1 MATKRNDLNRK
12 QTVVYLEMTYFLQK
26 YYNFDFDHKLQPVEY
41 GHCLIRQCNWE
52 YKDVLD
58 FFNRKMPKEVSLC
71 LDELV
76 ALYDYP
82 QPDDRQDFKTI
93 EEWLIW
99 LDLTKG
105 ISPDFETMHVCTI
118 DHQDDYI
125 VKIIDLNTNEVLYD
139 SVVTTLVTMKKKID
153 AILYSTKDEHL
164 IRISFC

>member
-1 MATKRNDLNRK
+1 
-12 QTVVYLEMTYFLQK
+12 MTYFLQK
-26 YYNFDFDHKLQPVEY
+26 YYNVDFDHRLQPAEY

-58 FFNRKMPKEVSLC
+58 FFHRKMPKEVSLC
-71 LDELV
+71 LGELV

-105 ISPDFETMHVCTI
+105 ISPDFETMHVCTT
-118 DHQDDYI
+118 DRVNDYLA
-125 VKIIDLNTNEVLYD
+125 KAIDLHTNEVLCD
-139 SVVTTLVTMKKKID
+139 SVEATIAELKNKSD
-153 AILYSTKDEHL
+153 AMLN
-164 IRISFC
+164 

>member
-1 MATKRNDLNRK
+1 
-12 QTVVYLEMTYFLQK
+12 MTYFLEK
-26 YYNFDFDHKLQPVEY
+26 YYNLDCDNKLQPAEY

-52 YKDVLD
+52 YEDVLD

-82 QPDDRQDFKTI
+82 QPDDRQDFKTV

-105 ISPDFETMHVCTI
+105 ISPDFETMHVCTT
-118 DHQDDYI
+118 DRVNDYL
-125 VKIIDLNTNEVLYD
+125 VKTLDLHTNEVLYD
-139 SVVTTLVTMKKKID
+139 SIATTLATMKKKID
-153 AILYSTKDEHL
+153 AVLN
-164 IRISFC
+164 

>member
-1 MATKRNDLNRK
+1 MA
-12 QTVVYLEMTYFLQK
+12 YFLQK
-26 YYNFDFDHKLQPVEY
+26 YYTLDFDHKLQPVEY

-76 ALYDYP
+76 SLYDYP

-105 ISPDFETMHVCTI
+105 ISPDFETMHVCTT
-118 DHQDDYI
+118 DRVNDYL
-125 VKIIDLNTNEVLYD
+125 VKTLDLHTNEVLYD
-139 SVVTTLVTMKKKID
+139 SVATILVTMKKKID

-164 IRISFC
+164 IRNSFC

>member
-26 YYNFDFDHKLQPVEY
+26 YYNFDFDCKLQPAEY

-71 LDELV
+71 LDELI
-76 ALYDYP
+76 ALYDGTHP
-82 QPDDRQDFKTI
+82 NDRHDFNTI

-105 ISPDFETMHVCTI
+105 ISPDFETMHVCTT
-118 DHQDDYI
+118 DRVNDYL
-125 VKIIDLNTNEVLYD
+125 VKTLDLHTNEVLYD
-139 SVVTTLVTMKKKID
+139 SVATTIVELKNK
-153 AILYSTKDEHL
+153 S
-164 IRISFC
+164 

>member
-12 QTVVYLEMTYFLQK
+12 QTVAYLEMTYFLQK
-26 YYNFDFDHKLQPVEY
+26 YYNFDFDYKLQPAEY

-58 FFNRKMPKEVSLC
+58 FFHRKMPKEVSLC
-71 LDELV
+71 LCELV

-105 ISPDFETMHVCTI
+105 ISPDFETMHVCTT
-118 DHQDDYI
+118 DRVNDYL
-125 VKIIDLNTNEVLYD
+125 VKTLDLHTNEVLYD
-139 SVVTTLVTMKKKID
+139 SVATTIVELKNK
-153 AILYSTKDEHL
+153 S
-164 IRISFC
+164 

>member
-26 YYNFDFDHKLQPVEY
+26 YYNFDFDHKLQPAEY

-76 ALYDYP
+76 ALYDYA

-99 LDLTKG
+99 LDLIKG
-105 ISPDFETMHVCTI
+105 ISPDFETMHVCTT
-118 DHQDDYI
+118 DHVNDYL
-125 VKIIDLNTNEVLYD
+125 VKTIDLHTNEVLCD
-139 SVVTTLVTMKKKID
+139 SVETTIVELKNK
-153 AILYSTKDEHL
+153 S
-164 IRISFC
+164 

>member
-1 MATKRNDLNRK
+1 
-12 QTVVYLEMTYFLQK
+12 MTYFLQK
-26 YYNFDFDHKLQPVEY
+26 YYNFDFDYKLQPAEY

-105 ISPDFETMHVCTI
+105 ISPDFETMHVCTT
-118 DHQDDYI
+118 DHVNNYL
-125 VKIIDLNTNEVLYD
+125 VKTIDLHTNEVLYD
-139 SVVTTLVTMKKKID
+139 LVETTIVELKNK
-153 AILYSTKDEHL
+153 S
-164 IRISFC
+164 

>member
-26 YYNFDFDHKLQPVEY
+26 YYTLDFDHKLQPAEY
-41 GHCLIRQCNWE
+41 GHCLIRQCNQE

-58 FFNRKMPKEVSLC
+58 FFNKKMPKEASLC
-71 LDELV
+71 LDKLI

-82 QPDDRQDFKTI
+82 QLDDRQDFKTI

-105 ISPDFETMHVCTI
+105 ISPDFETMHVCTT
-118 DHQDDYI
+118 DRVNDYL
-125 VKIIDLNTNEVLYD
+125 VKTLDLHTNEVLYD
-139 SVVTTLVTMKKKID
+139 SVETTIVELKNK
-153 AILYSTKDEHL
+153 S
-164 IRISFC
+164 

>member
-1 MATKRNDLNRK
+1 
-12 QTVVYLEMTYFLQK
+12 
-26 YYNFDFDHKLQPVEY
+26 
-41 GHCLIRQCNWE
+41 
-52 YKDVLD
+52 
-58 FFNRKMPKEVSLC
+58 MPKEVSLC

-105 ISPDFETMHVCTI
+105 ISPDFETMHVCTT
-118 DHQDDYI
+118 DRVNDYL
-125 VKIIDLNTNEVLYD
+125 VKTLDLHTNEVLYD
-139 SVVTTLVTMKKKID
+139 SVATILVTMKKKID

-164 IRISFC
+164 IRNSFC

>member
-1 MATKRNDLNRK
+1 MATKRNDLNRE
-12 QTVVYLEMTYFLQK
+12 QAIAYFEMTYFLQK

-139 SVVTTLVTMKKKID
+139 SVEKL
-153 AILYSTKDEHL
+153 LLS
-164 IRISFC
+164 

>member
-1 MATKRNDLNRK
+1 
-12 QTVVYLEMTYFLQK
+12 MTYFLQK

-82 QPDDRQDFKTI
+82 QPDDGQDFKTI

-105 ISPDFETMHVCTI
+105 ISPNFETMHVCTI
-118 DHQDDYI
+118 DHQDDYL

-139 SVVTTLVTMKKKID
+139 SVATILVTMKKKID

-164 IRISFC
+164 IRNSFC